1 MSRQPKY
8 NVGERL
14 RANPTSTITFPEKGM
29 IGFMRGQVPKVN
41 PSSAPNRK
49 AVKFTRNNLMG
60 LRIFKGLPS
69 GMVPRASPYSKG
81 NKHVLFLP
89 ENLKFLRALVLP
101 PRPRPR
107 PKSAPVRYYPR
118 KRSTPVRSPFFNP
131 APIIVSSNLPL
142 SPTSINKLLNQLKV

>member
-1 MSRQPKY
+1 MSRQPEY

-14 RANPTSTITFPEKGM
+14 RANPTSTITFPQKGM

-49 AVKFTRNNLMG
+49 AVKFTLNNLMR
-60 LRIFKGLPS
+60 LKFKGLPS

-81 NKHVLFLP
+81 NKHVLFPP
-89 ENLKFLRALVLP
+89 ENLKLLRALILP

-118 KRSTPVRSPFFNP
+118 KRSTPVRPPFFNP
-131 APIIVSSNLPL
+131 APIIVSSNRPL
-142 SPTSINKLLNQLKV
+142 TPTSINKLLEQLEV